1 MDGII
6 ALLLSKK
13 FTKDTVI
20 GMGAIKGAACQV
32 QSINKV
38 GKTTTVTLK
47 WEDNTGGIHTQ
58 SFEIEDGAD
67 GVSVSNATINASGNL
82 ILTLSDGNTIDCG
95 KVLPQYDTMPTPSS
109 SNEGQILQYIGTTTS
124 DYTNGYFYECI
135 NDSGVYKWVEKLVQD
150 SYTKSEI
157 GNLNDLPDNTKNVV
171 ENISTIK
178 LSIDQLSAS
187 KLSKTDIDNVLSTTS
202 ENPVQNKVIT
212 DALDDK
218 ENKFRVTL
226 IPIASASDIGKIIQY
241 IGSNTSSLTSGYYYQ
256 CVEVS
261 TGVYDWV
268 QKNVQPS
275 NGGTG
280 GDGVVDGYYNST
292 DQLFYEDIAHTNPI
306 SGDSNTLYVSVD
318 TNLVYR
324 FNGIIFIRVDEVV
337 GEDDVINGYYY
348 TTDGKFYED
357 STYTTEITGETGKIY
372 ISIDTNIQYRWDN
385 ISIPNKFVPISATI
399 DVDDVF
405 STTSTNPVQ
414 NKVITT
420 KINDIDTLMGSK
432 VDKETGKGLST
443 NDYTDEDKQKVVDLA
458 PIYLI
463 GSGLTLDTTVGSPTY
478 GKLQATGMSIP
489 IDDELSETSI
499 NPVQNK
505 VIALKIDQLQGSV
518 LDKIRKRLSAQE
530 DNFAVWNNDGE
541 IEDSGISKDIIPTT
555 ASASNKVLVKS
566 DVDNALSTSSEN
578 PVQNKEITVPLQAL
592 QGSMS
597 NVKLDITD
605 LQGSVLDIKSDITD
619 LQNDKQDKLTE
630 GNGIDIDSSNNISL
644 DISYLTASRVGYI
657 PNAEK
662 GTANGVAELDSTGK
676 VPSSQL
682 PSNELNDLSD
692 VVITS
697 PVNKQILAYNSTS
710 NKWENQT
717 GQETIG
723 GIVYKGSILFANLPT
738 TGMVNGDSYDIKDAF
753 VTDNRFEEGSGIAC
767 GAGTDVAW
775 VESDNK
781 WNILTPSGVFLF
793 NGRTG
798 AVLPAKSD
806 YDANQIDYD
815 NTTSGLTA
823 TDVQDTIDELSS
835 EKADKVTSA
844 TNGHLAGLNANG
856 NLTDSGVVASNVIQ
870 KVATATGLLKDDGTV
885 DTTSYATASNLS
897 SHISNTSN
905 PHKVTKSQVGLGSVV
920 NTGDS
925 ATPVNGGTTKFT
937 TGGAY
942 VELNKKYDINDTA
955 ETSLVDGDYI
965 PFYDTSATAKRK
977 TLWSNIKSVLKT
989 YFDTIYS
996 TVKSRQ
1002 TPASGG
1008 TTLSLVNTGDMYSW
1022 NNKATVN
1029 GHTMSPASGSAESTI
1044 VSTINGATNTNTNVG
1059 SLYSIQKWTNE
1070 KRVRRVITGTTPIG
1084 SASIGSTGIGKWD
1097 DSATPTET
1105 DWWYDAAF
1113 KIPDSRNDIDLSLK
1127 FDPSSGEPV
1136 TLGGYILD
1144 TTTGR
1149 LCIKFGNSIATP
1161 ANAKIAVD
1169 ITYTRNEFS

>member
-13 FTKDTVI
+13 FTKDTVV

-38 GKTTTVTLK
+38 GKITTVTLK
-47 WEDNTGGIHTQ
+47 WEDNTGGVHTQ

-82 ILTLSDGNTIDCG
+82 ILTLSDGSTIDCG

-171 ENISTIK
+171 QNIGNLK

-212 DALDDK
+212 DALNDK

-226 IPIASASDIGKIIQY
+226 IPIASASDVGKIIQY

-280 GDGVVDGYYNST
+280 GDGVVDGYYNSA

-324 FNGIIFIRVDEVV
+324 FNGTIFIRVDEVV
-337 GEDDVINGYYY
+337 GEDDVINGYYN

-357 STYTTEITGETGKIY
+357 SVYTTEIAGEIGKIY

-399 DVDDVF
+399 DVDDNF

-414 NKVITT
+414 NKVITA
-420 KINDIDTLMGSK
+420 KINDIDVLMASK
-432 VDKETGKGLST
+432 VDKETGKGLSA

-458 PIYLI
+458 PIYLV

-605 LQGSVLDIKSDITD
+605 LQGSVLGIKSDITN

-657 PNAEK
+657 PNVEK
-662 GTANGVAELDSTGK
+662 GTANGVAELDGTGK

-682 PSNELNDLSD
+682 PSYVDDIIEGYKNGANFYKDSTHTQLITPESDKIYVDLA
-692 VVITS
+692 T
-697 PVNKQILAYNSTS
+697 NTT
-710 NKWENQT
+710 WRW
-717 GQETIG
+717 G
-723 GIVYKGSILFANLPT
+723 GSIYVQINEGLALGETSTTAYRGDRGKTAYDHSQITNGSNPHNTTADNVNLKVPIPAL
-738 TGMVNGDSYDIKDAF
+738 S
-753 VTDNRFEEGSGIAC
+753 GSKL
-767 GAGTDVAW
+767 D
-775 VESDNK
+775 VESTLYG
-781 WNILTPSGVFLF
+781 I
-793 NGRTG
+793 
-798 AVLPAKSD
+798 
-806 YDANQIDYD
+806 
-815 NTTSGLTA
+815 NT
-823 TDVQDTIDELSS
+823 ELSK
-835 EKADKVTSA
+835 KADKVTSA
-844 TNGHLAGLNANG
+844 TNGDLAGLDING
-856 NLTDSGVVASNVIQ
+856 NLTDSGILASNVIVKSATAGLIKNNGTIDTNSYATTTQ
-870 KVATATGLLKDDGTV
+870 LANKTDKVVSATNGHLAGLNSSGNLTDSGIVASKVIEKVNTATGLLKDDGSV
-885 DTTSYATASNLS
+885 DTTNYATASNLS
-897 SHISNTSN
+897 NHISNTSN

-925 ATPVNGGTTKFT
+925 ATPVSGGTTKFT

-955 ETSLVDGDYI
+955 ETSLADGDYI
-965 PFYDTSATAKRK
+965 PFYDTSATNKRK
-977 TLWSNIKSVLKT
+977 TTWQNIKSVLKS
-989 YFDTIYS
+989 YFDALY
-996 TVKSRQ
+996 
-1002 TPASGG
+1002 
-1008 TTLSLVNTGDMYSW
+1008 TGALQW
-1022 NNKATVN
+1022 
-1029 GHTMSPASGSAESTI
+1029 
-1044 VSTINGATNTNTNVG
+1044 
-1059 SLYSIQKWTNE
+1059 
-1070 KRVRRVITGTTPIG
+1070 
-1084 SASIGSTGIGKWD
+1084 
-1097 DSATPTET
+1097 
-1105 DWWYDAAF
+1105 
-1113 KIPDSRNDIDLSLK
+1113 IDL
-1127 FDPSSGEPV
+1127 
-1136 TLGGYILD
+1136 
-1144 TTTGR
+1144 
-1149 LCIKFGNSIATP
+1149 
-1161 ANAKIAVD
+1161 
-1169 ITYTRNEFS
+1169 

>member
-6 ALLLSKK
+6 AYILSKK
-13 FTKDTVI
+13 YTNNTVI

-67 GVSVSNATINASGNL
+67 GVSVSNAIINASGNL
-82 ILTLSDGNTIDCG
+82 ILTLSDGSTIDCG

-171 ENISTIK
+171 QNIGNLK

-212 DALDDK
+212 DALNDK

-226 IPIASASDIGKIIQY
+226 IPIASASDVGKIIQY
-241 IGSNTSSLTSGYYYQ
+241 IGSNTSFLTSGYYYQ

-292 DQLFYEDIAHTNPI
+292 DQLFYEDIAYTNPI

-324 FNGIIFIRVDEVV
+324 FNGTIFIRVDEVV
-337 GEDDVINGYYY
+337 GEDDVINGYYN

-385 ISIPNKFVPISATI
+385 ISTPNKFVPISATI
-399 DVDDVF
+399 DVDDNF
-405 STTSTNPVQ
+405 STTSTNPIQ
-414 NKVITT
+414 NRVITA
-420 KINDIDTLMGSK
+420 KINDIDILMASK

-443 NDYTDEDKQKVVDLA
+443 NNYTNEDKQKVVDLA

-463 GSGLTLDTTVGSPTY
+463 GSGLTLDTTIGSPTY

-530 DNFAVWNNDGE
+530 DNFAIWNNDGE
-541 IEDSGISKDIIPTT
+541 IEDSGISKDVIPTN

-566 DVDNALSTSSEN
+566 DVDNTLSTTSEN

-644 DISYLTASRVGYI
+644 DISYLTASRIGYI

-676 VPSSQL
+676 VLSSQL
-682 PSNELNDLSD
+682 PSNELNDLND

-710 NKWENQT
+710 GKWENQT

-738 TGMVNGDSYDIKDAF
+738 TGMINGDSYDIKDAF

-781 WNILTPSGVFLF
+781 WNILTPAGVYSF

-798 AVLPAKSD
+798 AVLPATSD

-823 TDVQDTIDELSS
+823 TDVQDAIDE
-835 EKADKVTSA
+835 
-844 TNGHLAGLNANG
+844 
-856 NLTDSGVVASNVIQ
+856 NV
-870 KVATATGLLKDDGTV
+870 
-885 DTTSYATASNLS
+885 SNLN
-897 SHISNTSN
+897 SHINNTSN
-905 PHKVTKSQVGLGSVV
+905 PHNVTKSQVGLGNVV

-925 ATPVNGGTTKFT
+925 ATPVSGGTTKFT

-955 ETSLVDGDYI
+955 ETSLADGDYI

-1029 GHTMSPASGSAESTI
+1029 GHTMLPASGSTESTI

-1070 KRVRRVITGTTPIG
+1070 KKVRRVITGTTPIG
-1084 SASIGSTGIGKWD
+1084 NASIGSTGIGTWD
-1097 DSATPTET
+1097 DSATPIET

-1113 KIPDSRNDIDLSLK
+1113 KIPDNRNDIDLSLK

-1144 TTTGR
+1144 TTTGK

-1169 ITYTRNEFS
+1169 ITYTRNEYS